1 MAGVWTG
8 LWNVGL
14 CEGGRGDGRGR
25 TGWGAGVH
33 AVGRGGGRGESEEGR
48 RRWEKGEHQDKKNPP
63 HTKTGR
69 SKFTVSKHDDHQIMT
84 SKKIKL

>member
-1 MAGVWTG
+1 MVGVWTG
-8 LWNVGL
+8 WIGPSW
-14 CEGGRGDGRGR
+14 GDGRGW
-25 TGWGAGVH
+25 TGWGAGIH
-33 AVGRGGGRGESEEGR
+33 AVGRGGRGEREEGR